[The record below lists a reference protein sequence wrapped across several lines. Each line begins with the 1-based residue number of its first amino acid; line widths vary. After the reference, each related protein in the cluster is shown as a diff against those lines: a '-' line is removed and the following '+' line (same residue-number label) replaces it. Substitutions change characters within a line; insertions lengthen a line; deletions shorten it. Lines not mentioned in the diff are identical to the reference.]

1 MIIKINVNDNDFAEK
16 IEDILE
22 TKINGLIFITDEYF
36 NKQLDEFKDKDTPED
51 VKKYV
56 DISIQRDNVRDWHYE
71 EKIPKDKIDEA
82 KNIIKQSVL
91 FLIKDKF
98 QKDLNYLED
107 SIEIEFPKSINC
119 EWENG
124 EVIYYIP
131 NSYTENKFLLF

>member
-36 NKQLDEFKDKDTPED
+36 NKQLDKFKDKDTPED

-56 DISIQRDNVRDWHYE
+56 DISIQRDNVRDWIYE
-71 EKIPKDKIDEA
+71 EKIPKEKMNEA
-82 KNIIKQSVL
+82 KDIIKKSIL
-91 FLIKDKF
+91 FLIKD
-98 QKDLNYLED
+98 DLKRNLEYLED
-107 SIEIEFPKSINC
+107 SIKIEFPKSINC

>member
-22 TKINGLIFITDEYF
+22 TKINGLTFITDEYF
-36 NKQLDEFKDKDTPED
+36 NKQLDKLKDKDTPED

-56 DISIQRDNVRDWHYE
+56 DISIQRDDVRDWIYE
-71 EKIPKDKIDEA
+71 EKIPKEKMNEA
-82 KNIIKQSVL
+82 KDIIKKSIL
-91 FLIKDKF
+91 FLIKD
-98 QKDLNYLED
+98 DLKRNLEYLED

>member
-36 NKQLDEFKDKDTPED
+36 NKQLDKLKDKDTPED

-56 DISIQRDNVRDWHYE
+56 DISIQRDNVRDWIYE
-71 EKIPKDKIDEA
+71 EKIPKEKMSEA
-82 KNIIKQSVL
+82 KDIIKKSIL
-91 FLIKDKF
+91 FLIKD
-98 QKDLNYLED
+98 DLKRNLEYLED

>member
-22 TKINGLIFITDEYF
+22 TRVNGLIFITDEYF
-36 NKQLDEFKDKDTPED
+36 NKQLDKLKDKDAPED

-56 DISIQRDNVRDWHYE
+56 NISIQRDNVRDWLYE
-71 EKIPKDKIDEA
+71 EKIPKNKIDEA
-82 KNIIKQSVL
+82 KDIIKKSIL
-91 FLIKDKF
+91 FLIKD
-98 QKDLNYLED
+98 DLKRNLEYLED
-107 SIEIEFPKSINC
+107 SIEIEFPKSIDC

>member
-1 MIIKINVNDNDFAEK
+1 MIIKININDNDFAEK

-22 TKINGLIFITDEYF
+22 TKVNGLIFITDEYF
-36 NKQLDEFKDKDTPED
+36 NKQLDELKDKDAPED
-51 VKKYV
+51 VRKYV
-56 DISIQRDNVRDWHYE
+56 DISIQRDNVRDWLYE

-107 SIEIEFPKSINC
+107 SIEIEFPKSIDC

>member
-36 NKQLDEFKDKDTPED
+36 NKQLDKLKDKDTPEG

-56 DISIQRDNVRDWHYE
+56 DISIQRDNVRDWIYE
-71 EKIPKDKIDEA
+71 EKIPKEKMSEA
-82 KNIIKQSVL
+82 KDIIKKSIL
-91 FLIKDKF
+91 FLIKD
-98 QKDLNYLED
+98 DLKRNLEYLED

>member
-36 NKQLDEFKDKDTPED
+36 NKQLDKLKDKDTPED
-51 VKKYV
+51 IKKYV
-56 DISIQRDNVRDWHYE
+56 DISIQRDNVRDWIYE
-71 EKIPKDKIDEA
+71 EKIPKEKMNEA
-82 KNIIKQSVL
+82 KDIIKKSIL
-91 FLIKDKF
+91 FLIKD
-98 QKDLNYLED
+98 DLKRNLEYLED

>member
-1 MIIKINVNDNDFAEK
+1 MIIKINVNDNDFAER

-22 TKINGLIFITDEYF
+22 AKVNGLVFITDEYF
-36 NKQLDEFKDKDTPED
+36 NKQLDELKDKDAPEN
-51 VKKYV
+51 VRKYV
-56 DISIQRDNVRDWHYE
+56 DISIQRDNVRDWLYE

>member
-22 TKINGLIFITDEYF
+22 TKVNGLIFITDEYF
-36 NKQLDEFKDKDTPED
+36 NKQLDELKDKDAPED
-51 VKKYV
+51 VRKYV
-56 DISIQRDNVRDWHYE
+56 DISIQRDNVRDWLYE

-107 SIEIEFPKSINC
+107 FIEIEFPKSIDC

>member
-36 NKQLDEFKDKDTPED
+36 NKQLDKLKDKDTPED

-56 DISIQRDNVRDWHYE
+56 DISIQRDNVRDWIYE
-71 EKIPKDKIDEA
+71 EKIPKEKMSEA
-82 KNIIKQSVL
+82 KDIIKKSIL
-91 FLIKDKF
+91 FLIKD
-98 QKDLNYLED
+98 DLKRNLEYLED
-107 SIEIEFPKSINC
+107 SIEIEFPKYINC

>member
-22 TKINGLIFITDEYF
+22 TKVNGLIFITDEYF
-36 NKQLDEFKDKDTPED
+36 NKQLDELKDKDAPED
-51 VKKYV
+51 VRKYV
-56 DISIQRDNVRDWHYE
+56 DISIQRDNVRDWLYE

>member
-36 NKQLDEFKDKDTPED
+36 NKQLDKLKDKDTPED

-56 DISIQRDNVRDWHYE
+56 DISIQRDNVRDWIYE
-71 EKIPKDKIDEA
+71 EKIPKEKMSEA
-82 KNIIKQSVL
+82 KDIIKKSIL
-91 FLIKDKF
+91 FLIKD
-98 QKDLNYLED
+98 DLKRNLEYLED
-107 SIEIEFPKSINC
+107 SIEIEFPKSISC

>member
-36 NKQLDEFKDKDTPED
+36 NKQLDKLKDKDTPED
-51 VKKYV
+51 VKRYV
-56 DISIQRDNVRDWHYE
+56 DISIQRDNVRDWIYE
-71 EKIPKDKIDEA
+71 EKIPKGKMNEA
-82 KNIIKQSVL
+82 KDIIKKSIL
-91 FLIKDKF
+91 FLIKD
-98 QKDLNYLED
+98 DLKRNLEYLED

-119 EWENG
+119 EWENR

>member
-36 NKQLDEFKDKDTPED
+36 NKQLDKLKDKDTPED

-56 DISIQRDNVRDWHYE
+56 DISIQRDNVRDWIYE
-71 EKIPKDKIDEA
+71 EKIPKEKMSEA
-82 KNIIKQSVL
+82 KDIIKKSIL
-91 FLIKDKF
+91 FLIKD
-98 QKDLNYLED
+98 DLKRNLEYLED
-107 SIEIEFPKSINC
+107 SIEIKFPKSINC

>member
-22 TKINGLIFITDEYF
+22 TKINGLTFITDEYF
-36 NKQLDEFKDKDTPED
+36 NKQLDKLKDKDTPED

-56 DISIQRDNVRDWHYE
+56 DISIQRDNVRDWIYE
-71 EKIPKDKIDEA
+71 EKIPKEKMSEA
-82 KNIIKQSVL
+82 KDIIKKSIL
-91 FLIKDKF
+91 FLIKD
-98 QKDLNYLED
+98 DLKRNLEYLED

>member
-36 NKQLDEFKDKDTPED
+36 NKQLDELKDKDAPEN
-51 VKKYV
+51 VRKYV
-56 DISIQRDNVRDWHYE
+56 DISIQRDNVRDWLYE

-107 SIEIEFPKSINC
+107 SIEIEFPKSIDC

-131 NSYTENKFLLF
+131 NSYTQNKFLLF

>member
-22 TKINGLIFITDEYF
+22 TKLNGLIFITDEYF
-36 NKQLDEFKDKDTPED
+36 NKQLDELKDKDAPED
-51 VKKYV
+51 VRKYV
-56 DISIQRDNVRDWHYE
+56 DISIQRDNVRDWIYE
-71 EKIPKDKIDEA
+71 EKIPKEKMSEA
-82 KNIIKQSVL
+82 KDIIKKSIL
-91 FLIKDKF
+91 FLIKD
-98 QKDLNYLED
+98 DLKRNLEYLED

>member
-16 IEDILE
+16 IEDTLE

-36 NKQLDEFKDKDTPED
+36 NKQLDKLKDKDTPED

-56 DISIQRDNVRDWHYE
+56 DISIQRDNVRDWIYE
-71 EKIPKDKIDEA
+71 EKIPKEKMSEA
-82 KNIIKQSVL
+82 KDIIKKSIL
-91 FLIKDKF
+91 FLIKD
-98 QKDLNYLED
+98 DLKRNLEYLED

>member
-36 NKQLDEFKDKDTPED
+36 NKRLDKLKDKDAPED
-51 VKKYV
+51 VRKYV
-56 DISIQRDNVRDWHYE
+56 DISIQRDNVRDWIYE
-71 EKIPKDKIDEA
+71 EKIPKNKVDEA
-82 KNIIKQSVL
+82 KDIIKKSIL
-91 FLIKDKF
+91 FLIKD
-98 QKDLNYLED
+98 DLKRNLEYLED

>member
-22 TKINGLIFITDEYF
+22 TKVNGLIFITDEYF
-36 NKQLDEFKDKDTPED
+36 NKQLDELKDKDAPED
-51 VKKYV
+51 VRKYV
-56 DISIQRDNVRDWHYE
+56 DISIQRDNVRDWIYE
-71 EKIPKDKIDEA
+71 EKIPKEKMSEA
-82 KNIIKQSVL
+82 KDIIKKSIL
-91 FLIKDKF
+91 FLIKD
-98 QKDLNYLED
+98 DLKRNLEYLED

>member
-36 NKQLDEFKDKDTPED
+36 NKQLDKLKDKDTPED

-56 DISIQRDNVRDWHYE
+56 DISIQRDNVRDWIYE
-71 EKIPKDKIDEA
+71 EKIPKEKMSEA
-82 KNIIKQSVL
+82 KDIIKKSIL
-91 FLIKDKF
+91 FLIKD
-98 QKDLNYLED
+98 DLKRNLEYLED

-131 NSYTENKFLLF
+131 NSYTENKFLIF

>member
-22 TKINGLIFITDEYF
+22 TKVNGLIFITDAYF
-36 NKQLDEFKDKDTPED
+36 NKQLDELKDKDNPED
-51 VKKYV
+51 VRKYV
-56 DISIQRDNVRDWHYE
+56 DISIQRDNVRDWLYE

-107 SIEIEFPKSINC
+107 SIEIEFPKSIDC

-131 NSYTENKFLLF
+131 NSYTQNKFLLF

>member
-16 IEDILE
+16 VEDILE

-36 NKQLDEFKDKDTPED
+36 NKQLDKLKDKDTPED

-56 DISIQRDNVRDWHYE
+56 DISIQRDNVRDWIYE
-71 EKIPKDKIDEA
+71 EKIPKEKMNEA
-82 KNIIKQSVL
+82 KDIIKKSIL
-91 FLIKDKF
+91 FLIKD
-98 QKDLNYLED
+98 DLKRNLEYLED

>member
-36 NKQLDEFKDKDTPED
+36 NKQLDKLKDKDTPED

-56 DISIQRDNVRDWHYE
+56 DISIQRDNVRDWIYE
-71 EKIPKDKIDEA
+71 EKIPKEKMSEA
-82 KNIIKQSVL
+82 KDIIKKSIL
-91 FLIKDKF
+91 FLIKD
-98 QKDLNYLED
+98 DLKRNLKYLED

>member
-22 TKINGLIFITDEYF
+22 TKVNGLIFITDEYF
-36 NKQLDEFKDKDTPED
+36 NKQLDELKDKDAPED
-51 VKKYV
+51 VRKYV
-56 DISIQRDNVRDWHYE
+56 DISIQRDNVRDWLYE
-71 EKIPKDKIDEA
+71 EKIPKDKIDEV

-107 SIEIEFPKSINC
+107 SIEIEFPKSIDC

>member
-36 NKQLDEFKDKDTPED
+36 NKQLDEFKDKDAPED
-51 VKKYV
+51 VRKYV
-56 DISIQRDNVRDWHYE
+56 DISIQRDNVRDWIYE
-71 EKIPKDKIDEA
+71 EKIPKEKMSEA
-82 KNIIKQSVL
+82 KDIIKKSIL
-91 FLIKDKF
+91 FLIKD
-98 QKDLNYLED
+98 DLKRNLEYLED

>member
-36 NKQLDEFKDKDTPED
+36 NKQLDKLKDKDTPED

-56 DISIQRDNVRDWHYE
+56 DISIQRDNVRDWLYE
-71 EKIPKDKIDEA
+71 EKIPKNKIDEA
-82 KNIIKQSVL
+82 KDIIKKSIL
-91 FLIKDKF
+91 FLIKD
-98 QKDLNYLED
+98 DLKRNLEYLED
-107 SIEIEFPKSINC
+107 SIEIEFPKSIDC

>member
-36 NKQLDEFKDKDTPED
+36 NKQLDKLKDKDTPED

-56 DISIQRDNVRDWHYE
+56 DISIQRDNVRDWIYE
-71 EKIPKDKIDEA
+71 EKIPKEKMSEA
-82 KNIIKQSVL
+82 KDIIKKSIL
-91 FLIKDKF
+91 FLIKD
-98 QKDLNYLED
+98 DLKRNLEYLED

-131 NSYTENKFLLF
+131 NSYKENKFLLF

>member
-36 NKQLDEFKDKDTPED
+36 NKQLDKLKDKDTPED

-56 DISIQRDNVRDWHYE
+56 DISIQRDNVRDWIYE
-71 EKIPKDKIDEA
+71 EKIPKEKMNEA
-82 KNIIKQSVL
+82 KDMIKKSIL
-91 FLIKDKF
+91 FLIKD
-98 QKDLNYLED
+98 DLKRNLEYLED

>member
-36 NKQLDEFKDKDTPED
+36 NKQLDKLKDKDTPED

-56 DISIQRDNVRDWHYE
+56 NISIQRDNVRDWIYE
-71 EKIPKDKIDEA
+71 EKIPKEKMNEA
-82 KNIIKQSVL
+82 KDIIKKSIL
-91 FLIKDKF
+91 FLIKD
-98 QKDLNYLED
+98 DLKRNLEYLED

>member
-36 NKQLDEFKDKDTPED
+36 NKQLDKLKDKDTPED

-56 DISIQRDNVRDWHYE
+56 DISIQRDNVRDWIYE
-71 EKIPKDKIDEA
+71 EKIPKNKIDEA
-82 KNIIKQSVL
+82 KDIIKKSIL
-91 FLIKDKF
+91 FLIKD
-98 QKDLNYLED
+98 DLKRNLEYLED

>member
-36 NKQLDEFKDKDTPED
+36 NKQLDKLKDKDTPED

-56 DISIQRDNVRDWHYE
+56 DISIQRDNVRDWIYE
-71 EKIPKDKIDEA
+71 EKIPKERMNEA
-82 KNIIKQSVL
+82 KDIIKKSIL
-91 FLIKDKF
+91 FLIKD
-98 QKDLNYLED
+98 DLKRNLEYLED

>member
-36 NKQLDEFKDKDTPED
+36 NKQLDKLKDKDTPED

-56 DISIQRDNVRDWHYE
+56 DISIQRDNVRDWIYE
-71 EKIPKDKIDEA
+71 EKVPKEKMNEA
-82 KNIIKQSVL
+82 KDIIKKSIL
-91 FLIKDKF
+91 FLIKD
-98 QKDLNYLED
+98 DLKRNLEYLED

>member
-1 MIIKINVNDNDFAEK
+1 M
-16 IEDILE
+16 
-22 TKINGLIFITDEYF
+22 
-36 NKQLDEFKDKDTPED
+36 
-51 VKKYV
+51 
-56 DISIQRDNVRDWHYE
+56 RDWLYE

-107 SIEIEFPKSINC
+107 SIEIEFPKSIDC

>member
-22 TKINGLIFITDEYF
+22 TKVNGLIFITDEYF
-36 NKQLDEFKDKDTPED
+36 NKQLDKLKDKDTPED

-56 DISIQRDNVRDWHYE
+56 DISIQRDNVRDWIYE
-71 EKIPKDKIDEA
+71 EKIPKEKMNEA
-82 KNIIKQSVL
+82 KDIIKKSIL
-91 FLIKDKF
+91 FLIKD
-98 QKDLNYLED
+98 DLKRNLEYLED

>member
-22 TKINGLIFITDEYF
+22 TKVNGLIFITDEYF
-36 NKQLDEFKDKDTPED
+36 NKQLDELKDKDAPED
-51 VKKYV
+51 VRKYV
-56 DISIQRDNVRDWHYE
+56 DISIQRDNVRDWLYE

-98 QKDLNYLED
+98 QKDLTYLED

>member
-22 TKINGLIFITDEYF
+22 TKVNGLTLITDEYF
-36 NKQLDEFKDKDTPED
+36 NKQLDELKDKDSPED
-51 VKKYV
+51 IRKYV
-56 DISIQRDNVRDWHYE
+56 DISIQRDNVRDWIYE
-71 EKIPKDKIDEA
+71 EKIPKEKVSEA
-82 KNIIKQSVL
+82 KDIIKKSIL
-91 FLIKDKF
+91 FLITD
-98 QKDLNYLED
+98 DLKRNLEYLET